1 MVHAMYDKWDL
12 KGGSVSY
19 GATMDF
25 GNRLWPW
32 YAILTRAG
40 SEKFVLLQLENAG
53 YECYLPMGRYPQ
65 KLGTRTRELEV
76 LFVPGCLFCR
86 MNSRDRLTVLT
97 TPGVIQI
104 VGVGSSLVPIHE
116 AEIAAIRRV
125 EKSLL
130 PTTPWPF
137 MQAGQRAEIVD
148 GPLKGLK
155 GIVVEGKCATKL
167 VLSIDILEKSIAVE
181 VDEKWV
187 RETEDEGPIARRAF
201 LRSKS
206 ILVHAGSFEEER
218 SVLRRG

>member
-1 MVHAMYDKWDL
+1 MTQAMHEKCDL

-19 GATMDF
+19 GAIMDF

-40 SEKFVLLQLENAG
+40 SEKFVTLQLENAG

-65 KLGTRTRELEV
+65 RLGNRTRELEV
-76 LFVPGCLFCR
+76 LFMPGCLFCR

-116 AEIAAIRRV
+116 SEIAAIRRV

-148 GPLKGLK
+148 GPLKGLT
-155 GIVVEGKCATKL
+155 GIVVESKSATKL
-167 VLSIDILEKSIAVE
+167 VLSIEILERSIAVE
-181 VDEKWV
+181 VDEKWI
-187 RETEDEGPIARRAF
+187 RETDDEGALARRTSA
-201 LRSKS
+201 RSKS
-206 ILVHAGSFEEER
+206 IPIHAVSFEEER
-218 SVLRRG
+218 SALRRG